1 MYRAEMLRLADS
13 AVELNDTHLSPEHA
27 LHEAGRRMLDYL
39 TSDFALA
46 MYRICVAETPRF
58 PEIGRAFYEGRE
70 PEIEG
75 RGLFSVAY
83 TAPPRKTEARG
94 VLRVDDID
102 LAADQF
108 FQLCQTT
115 ICDRMICGVQ
125 YTFTE
130 AEIEHVLAGA
140 VATFM
145 ARYGVKPSK
154 VMLSATCRA
163 WASCAVSRIVQ
174 HNTGMPWAFSAATGA
189 MSSSCHSCEMKLAP
203 VAATAFQGRK
213 FRQAVMG
220 HARPILWRKSTG
232 YQPARDVGREPR
244 HGRHAVRV
252 EGHDRDRTLI
262 APQRGGGVGFQPPI
276 DGAKGAALV
285 LHLYQ

>member
-1 MYRAEMLRLADS
+1 MTTAEISIPQGRKVQQVLAGARAVFVAHGYERASMDEIARTASVSKATVYSYFADKRELFTAMYRAEMLRLADS

-58 PEIGRAFYEGRE
+58 PEIGRAFYEGG
-70 PEIEG
+70 PELG
-75 RGLFSVAY
+75 RACFGAY
-83 TAPPRKTEARG
+83 LRAATERG

-145 ARYGVKPSK
+145 ARYGV
-154 VMLSATCRA
+154 
-163 WASCAVSRIVQ
+163 
-174 HNTGMPWAFSAATGA
+174 
-189 MSSSCHSCEMKLAP
+189 
-203 VAATAFQGRK
+203 
-213 FRQAVMG
+213 
-220 HARPILWRKSTG
+220 
-232 YQPARDVGREPR
+232 
-244 HGRHAVRV
+244 
-252 EGHDRDRTLI
+252 
-262 APQRGGGVGFQPPI
+262 
-276 DGAKGAALV
+276 
-285 LHLYQ
+285 